1 MDLGRAVAQVEYE
14 LLNVDTKV
22 GEIEKLDDTRLDRTL
37 QRLEAHR
44 VRAQTGSDV
53 VPPPGAEVYEP
64 AGPPWK
70 KKAGAKKAQPE
81 LKAYDS
87 NSFWQ
92 LAPSERGADAS
103 PCVMPPSVTVA
114 SVSTGDDAPV
124 VPARPLPVVASRPSS
139 AGLRA
144 DDAAA
149 RIGGM
154 GDCGVACCGN
164 ATVTH
169 SEVLVNTPK
178 PTVAM
183 C

>member
-70 KKAGAKKAQPE
+70 KKA
-81 LKAYDS
+81 
-87 NSFWQ
+87 
-92 LAPSERGADAS
+92 
-103 PCVMPPSVTVA
+103 
-114 SVSTGDDAPV
+114 PV
-124 VPARPLPVVASRPSS
+124 
-139 AGLRA
+139 AGLTTEGSQQPSQEKGRHPTSEGA
-144 DDAAA
+144 EAMVAATNDVEVISGAGAQQLSHQKGRHATSENAGA
-149 RIGGM
+149 RVLAANVSGKSLRS
-154 GDCGVACCGN
+154 AH
-164 ATVTH
+164 TEH
-169 SEVLVNTPK
+169 SGIISEQLSPLQCQLE
-178 PTVAM
+178 PAESLARFA
-183 C
+183 